1 MSKRRELVASNL
13 FQKKYKYELIQ
24 PIGRNFDKKFKP
36 DLTPKEMLKMGV
48 FGGAYFIG
56 VKGLIPKDLPK
67 SWFKGVKISK
77 DGIKHP
83 DLNYYKI
90 EASQP
95 LSVWKQKGWIS
106 KYDPHG
112 WFEWYCRY
120 YLGRRIPEEDKRQVK
135 RWNAIK
141 RHVGAVVKNCRAKDL
156 SCRRKQRQAI
166 LHWAI
171 DSTKI

>member
-1 MSKRRELVASNL
+1 MSKKRELIANNT
-13 FQKKYKYELIQ
+13 FQKKYKYELVR
-24 PIGRNFDKKFKP
+24 PIGKNFDIEFKP

-56 VKGLIPKDLPK
+56 VKGLIPNDLPK
-67 SWFKGVKISK
+67 SWFKGVKLSK
-77 DGIKHP
+77 DSLKHA

-95 LSVWKQKGWIS
+95 LSVWKQKGWIY
-106 KYDPHG
+106 KDDPHG

-120 YLGRRIPEEDKRQVK
+120 YMGRRIPEEDRRQIK
-135 RWNAIK
+135 RWKAIK
-141 RHVGAVVKNCRAKDL
+141 RHVGAIAKNCRARDL
-156 SCRRKQRQAI
+156 NCRRRQRQAV